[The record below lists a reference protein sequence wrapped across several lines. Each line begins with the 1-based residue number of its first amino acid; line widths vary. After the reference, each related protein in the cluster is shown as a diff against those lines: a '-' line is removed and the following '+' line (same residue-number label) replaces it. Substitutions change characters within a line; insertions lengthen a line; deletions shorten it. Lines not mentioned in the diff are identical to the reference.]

1 MIPLDHAVV
10 ARLESFGER
19 FEILVDPD
27 MAALVRQGQKVDIED
42 VVAALNVFG
51 NASRG
56 TRASDESLK
65 KVFHT
70 TDFDAVARR
79 IIEKGE
85 IHLTAEQRK
94 HMIEEKRRQV
104 ITFIARNAVNPQTGH
119 PHPPHRI
126 EMAMEEARVNIDPF
140 KHLDEQVKETVKA
153 LRPLLPIRFEELR
166 LCDQNPSGLC
176 CKGIWG
182 HCRGFHDGE
191 GRVAEG
197 RLVGLRGRSL
207 PVSRANS
214 TISSTAF
221 ERRRTG
227 QNPQSS
233 ILIQRTNK
241 RRQIGGYPSWQV
253 LLIKQKEK

>member
-19 FEILVDPD
+19 FEILVDPHG
-27 MAALVRQGQKVDIED
+27 AALVRQGQAVNIED

-51 NASRG
+51 NASKA
-56 TRASDESLK
+56 TRASDEALM

-70 TDFDAVARR
+70 TDFDAVARK

-94 HMIEEKRRQV
+94 HMTDEKRRQV

-119 PHPPHRI
+119 PHPPQRI

-140 KHLDEQVKETVKA
+140 KHVEEQVKETVKA

-166 LCDQNPSGLC
+166 LAVKIPPDFAGKAYGDIAAASTMEKDEWLKDGSWVCVVRIPA
-176 CKGIWG
+176 GIQG
-182 HCRGFHDGE
+182 EFYDLINKLTKGE
-191 GRVAEG
+191 GQVK
-197 RLVGLRGRSL
+197 
-207 PVSRANS
+207 
-214 TISSTAF
+214 
-221 ERRRTG
+221 
-227 QNPQSS
+227 
-233 ILIQRTNK
+233 ILN
-241 RRQIGGYPSWQV
+241 QV
-253 LLIKQKEK
+253 Y

>member
-1 MIPLDHAVV
+1 MIPLDKAVV

-19 FEILVDPD
+19 FEILVDPNQ
-27 MAALVRQGQKVDIED
+27 AALVRQRQKIDIED

-56 TRASDESLK
+56 TRASDESLE

-70 TDFDAVARR
+70 TDFDTIARR

-85 IHLTAEQRK
+85 IHLTSEQRK

-104 ITFIARNAVNPQTGH
+104 ITFIARNSVNPQTGH

-153 LRPLLPIRFEELR
+153 LRPLLPIRFEEA
-166 LCDQNPSGLC
+166 PSGDQDP
-176 CKGIWG
+176 GG
-182 HCRGFHDGE
+182 FCRKI
-191 GRVAEG
+191 
-197 RLVGLRGRSL
+197 LRGYCCGF
-207 PVSRANS
+207 ND
-214 TISSTAF
+214 
-221 ERRRTG
+221 
-227 QNPQSS
+227 
-233 ILIQRTNK
+233 
-241 RRQIGGYPSWQV
+241 
-253 LLIKQKEK
+253 